1 MKDLLFEPISLGSL
15 TVKNRIWMPA
25 MHLNMGVAY
34 EVSDPMVAF
43 YEARARGGAGLI
55 SVGYATVDERS
66 GNPMCVGAHDD
77 AFIPGLRRLAAAIQD
92 HGALAAVQLNHSGRY
107 NHSFMMGGLQPVA
120 PSPIA
125 SRLTRETPHALTRE
139 EIQAIIKAFA
149 AAARRVVEAGYDLVE
164 VLSGTGYLIS
174 EFLSPLTN
182 ERDDE
187 YGGSLGNRMRF
198 GLEIAAAIRAAIG
211 AAIPLVYRING
222 NDFMQGGQRRQE
234 LQDYA
239 AALADGGVDGLC
251 VNVGWHEARVPQIVT
266 SVPRGVFG
274 YLARGIRE
282 RVSVPVIASHR
293 INDAATARE
302 MLADGLC
309 DMVAMGRGLIAD
321 PELPRKASEGRED
334 DVIHCVACGQGC
346 FDSLFKLQPVHCLC
360 NPRAGR
366 EMEDDD
372 QAAEYVRSVMVI
384 GGGAAG
390 MSAAIA
396 AHDKGHRVTLVE
408 AAERLGGQ
416 LHLAGAPPGR
426 EEFLTLVRDLSRQV
440 QLRELRVIT
449 GRRADMALVRELAPD
464 QVILATG
471 AEPIRPSLEG
481 VDLPL
486 VVQAWDVLSHRALLG
501 RRVVVIGGGA
511 VGVETALFIAE
522 KGTLSGDALK
532 FLMVQGAEPLD
543 SLLELATRGSHEVV
557 LIEAL
562 GAVGADIGK
571 STRWTMLQDMKRLG
585 VDARTGTR
593 ALAIEPGGV
602 RVEGDAGLATL
613 IEADHV
619 VLALGARSVTSLL
632 TDLESSGVPTTT
644 CGDAREVA
652 TALEAVHSGHKA
664 GSSVQ

>member
-1 MKDLLFEPISLGSL
+1 MDDLLFEPISLGAL
-15 TVKNRIWMPA
+15 TIKNRIWMPA
-25 MHLNMGVAY
+25 MHLNMAVAF
-34 EVSDPMVAF
+34 EVTDPMVAF
-43 YEARARGGAGLI
+43 YEERARGGAGLI

-77 AFIPGLRRLAAAIQD
+77 AFIPGLRRLAAAIQGN
-92 HGALAAVQLNHSGRY
+92 GAHAAVQLNHSGRY

-139 EIQAIIKAFA
+139 EIHEVIQAFA
-149 AAARRVVEAGYDLVE
+149 AAARRVVTAGYDLVE

-182 ERDDE
+182 ERDDD
-187 YGGSLGNRMRF
+187 YGGSLENRMRF
-198 GLEIAAAIRAAIG
+198 GLEIAAAIREEIG
-211 AAIPLVYRING
+211 GAVPLVYRING

-239 AALADGGVDGLC
+239 AALAGAGVDGLC

-282 RVSVPVIASHR
+282 RVDVPVIASHR

-309 DMVAMGRGLIAD
+309 DMVAMGRALIAD
-321 PELPRKASEGRED
+321 PELPRKASEGREE
-334 DVIHCVACGQGC
+334 DVVHCVACGQGC
-346 FDSLFKLQPVHCLC
+346 FDSLFKLQAVHCLC

-366 EMEDDD
+366 ELELDD
-372 QAAEYVRSVMVI
+372 QIVDSPREVLVI

-408 AAERLGGQ
+408 ASDRLGGQ

-426 EEFLTLVRDLSRQV
+426 EEFLTLARDLSRQV
-440 QLRELRVIT
+440 RLRGLRVIL
-449 GRRADMALVRELAPD
+449 GRCADMALVRELTPD

-471 AEPIRPSLEG
+471 AEPIQPAFDG
-481 VDLPL
+481 VELPL
-486 VVQAWDVLSHRALLG
+486 VVQAWDVLSNRARLG
-501 RRVVVIGGGA
+501 ERVVVLGGGA

-543 SLLELATRGSHEVV
+543 SLLELATRGTREVL

-562 GAVGADIGK
+562 GALGADIGK
-571 STRWTMLQDMKRLG
+571 STRWTMMQDMKRLG
-585 VDARTGTR
+585 VDARTSTR
-593 ALAIEPGGV
+593 ALAIEAAGV
-602 RVEGDAGLATL
+602 RVEDESGQATL
-613 IEADHV
+613 IEADTV
-619 VLALGARSVTSLL
+619 VLALGARPVTPLL
-632 TDLESSGVPTTT
+632 ADLESAGIPTTP
-644 CGDAREVA
+644 CGDAQQVA

-664 GSSVQ
+664 GSTP